1 MQTLE
6 PVSTAPQPDSVSA
19 RDAELTTFAAQFHLT
34 LDEYKRLVSSMTYD
48 EVITCLELVKA
59 SKHRSGFRSR
69 MSAQIRTW
77 LPGSQYLKPL
87 THNQFRAMTPKWP
100 IHYTLP

>member
-6 PVSTAPQPDSVSA
+6 LVSTAPQLSA
-19 RDAELTTFAAQFHLT
+19 RDAELTAFAAQFHLS
-34 LDEYKRLVSSMTYD
+34 LDEYKRIVSAMTYD

-69 MSAQIRTW
+69 MSAQIRLW
-77 LPGSQYLKPL
+77 LAGSAYLKPL
-87 THNQFRAMTPKWP
+87 THNQYRAMAPKWP
-100 IHYTLP
+100 ITYNLP